1 MTFILKMAWRDTRA
15 SRRRLLLYSLSIVLG
30 VAALISISSLG
41 DNLRAAV
48 ELQSKGLLGA
58 DLSVTGRQVLSE
70 TTLARLRAAGTD
82 FAQGT
87 ATTTMAN
94 FGPDQRR
101 LVQLH
106 AIEGGF
112 PFYGEIETE
121 PAGAFGRLQEG
132 NGAIVEEAALTQA
145 GARVGDEIKLGAS
158 TFTII
163 AALKKYPGQ
172 SPFAAM
178 FAPRVQ
184 VSMAALQSTNLL
196 KKGSLAQYSAYLKL
210 APAVDAKALEKK
222 LRTELRAE
230 KLSYATAEERKEQ
243 IGEALKNVFSFT
255 SLVGF
260 LALFLGAVG
269 VASAMHVF
277 IRQRLA
283 TVAVLRCL
291 GASARTSFLIYLA
304 QGLGL
309 GVVGSALG
317 VALGLTL
324 QLALPVLLQ
333 NYLPYHLE
341 FVLSWPALI
350 KGISAGVGVSLLF
363 TLLPL
368 LEVRRVSPLHVLR
381 AGYEDADPRADPL
394 SWLVQTAIGLAL
406 FGFAT
411 WQTGQWQAGLA
422 FTAAM
427 GVSFAVLAGAAQAI
441 IWLARRVRTGWLS
454 YPWRQGVANVHR
466 PNNRTLLLIM
476 SLGLG
481 TFMLLTLLLTRA
493 ALLGQLQGMGAGDRP
508 NLMFFDVQVDQLD
521 QLEAIARRE
530 GVPLTKTSPIITM
543 RLSALKG
550 RTAEELSADKANN
563 LPGWALRREYRSTYR
578 AALDDAEKVVAGTFE
593 GKMAASAVRVPVS
606 IEEGLAKDLQLKIGD
621 ELEFNVQGVPVKAYI
636 GSIRHVEWRRMQT
649 NFFFV
654 FPPGPLD
661 GAPATY
667 AAAAKAKTPE
677 DTARLQ
683 RAVAKELP
691 TISAIDLGFVLRLF
705 DGVFT
710 KIAWAISFLA
720 SFTVITGLVVLASA
734 VLMGRHQRVREA
746 VLLRTLG
753 AQRTQLQQIMLAE
766 YAVLGLLAAVT
777 GGGLAVVANA
787 LLATYLF
794 KVSAVPPLPLLV
806 GAVGAVTLLT
816 LLTGW
821 LANRGVSEQPPLEI
835 LRQET

>member
-1 MTFILKMAWRDTRA
+1 MNFILKMAWRDTRA

-70 TTLARLRAAGTD
+70 TTLARLRAEGTD

-87 ATTTMAN
+87 ATTTMAS

-106 AIEGGF
+106 AVEGGF

-121 PAGAFGRLQEG
+121 PSDAFGRLQEG

-291 GASARTSFLIYLA
+291 GASARTSFLIYLT

-324 QLALPVLLQ
+324 QLTLPVLLQ
-333 NYLPYHLE
+333 YYLPYHLE

-381 AGYEDADPRADPL
+381 AGYEDADSRADPL
-394 SWLVQTAIGLAL
+394 RWLVQAAIGLAL

-593 GKMAASAVRVPVS
+593 GKVAASAVRVPVS
-606 IEEGLAKDLQLKIGD
+606 IEEGLAKDLQLKLGD

-691 TISAIDLGFVLRLF
+691 TVSAIDLGFVLRLF

-794 KVSAVPPLPLLV
+794 KVSAVPPLPLLMA
-806 GAVGAVTLLT
+806 AVGAVTLLT

-821 LANRGVSEQPPLEI
+821 LANRGVSEQPPLEV